1 MQHIKID
8 SEAFKKQCQF
18 VKDNT
23 IHTTST
29 SVVREAMRVYYLQV
43 KEDKTEELRK
53 QLKELEK

>member
-8 SEAFKKQCQF
+8 SEAFKKQCKF
-18 VKDNT
+18 IKDNT

-29 SVVREAMRVYYLQV
+29 SIVREAMRVYYLQV
-43 KEDKTEELRK
+43 KEEKTEDLKR

>member
-8 SEAFKKQCQF
+8 SEAFKNQCRF
-18 VKDNT
+18 IKENT

-43 KEDKTEELRK
+43 KEDKTCILYTSDAADE
-53 QLKELEK
+53 